1 MTSLETRFAREWR
14 RLAGNGDASVLA
26 ALSGGK
32 DSAALL
38 LFLCALRDKGVSLSA
53 CHVHHGIRGKEADRD
68 EAFCR
73 SLCEKLGVPLFV
85 KRADVPAEAKRRK
98 KGLEETARVLRYA
111 LLEEAANEAG
121 CAFIATAHTQNDLAE
136 TALFHA
142 IRGTGVRG
150 LCGVAPKNGRV
161 LRPLLSFSTEEIL
174 SYLKEKDQDFVT
186 DSTNADG
193 AYSRNYLRNTLLP
206 EAEKVHPGALR
217 SLARLAENA
226 RGYRALAS
234 EAADGLEKENP
245 VPFSA
250 GRARLDLLI
259 PLTEKEAGAPVL
271 YEILS
276 RMTAPFGAAL
286 SESRFSAVSALLKS
300 RRVGKLIQAGGG
312 ASFCIEGDF
321 LLIGAEAP
329 DLSFEEPF
337 FLHEGRQTTPGG
349 AVTVEISP
357 KIQKNG
363 QNIHK
368 NHLILRLAS
377 DKIEGEIF
385 LRRPRPKDAVRMN
398 GRTRSVKKL
407 LSECRVPLSLRPWV
421 PLLCDGKGILWVPG
435 AGLSDR
441 ARPEKASEHRVIAL
455 SGRWSA
461 LFETYSSK

>member
-1 MTSLETRFAREWR
+1 MTDLETRFSGEWR
-14 RLAGNGDASVLA
+14 RLAGSGSVSVLA

-38 LFLCALRDKGVSLSA
+38 LFLCALRGEGVSLFA

-73 SLCEKLGVPLFV
+73 SLCEKRGVPLIV
-85 KRADVPAEAKRRK
+85 KHADVPAEARRRK
-98 KGLEETARVLRYA
+98 KGLEETARLLRYA
-111 LLEEAANEAG
+111 LLEEAADEAG
-121 CAFIATAHTQNDLAE
+121 CAFIATAHTRNDLAE
-136 TALFHA
+136 TALFRA
-142 IRGTGVRG
+142 LRGTGVRG
-150 LCGVAPKNGRV
+150 LCGIAPKNGRL

-174 SYLKEKDQDFVT
+174 SYLKEKGQEFVT
-186 DSTNADG
+186 DSTNADD
-193 AYSRNYLRNTLLP
+193 AYSRNFLRNTLLP
-206 EAEKVHPGALR
+206 EAEKAHPGAVR
-217 SLARLAENA
+217 ALARLAENA
-226 RGYRALAS
+226 RGYRALAE
-234 EAADGLEKENP
+234 EAADRIEKENR

-250 GRARLDLLI
+250 GRARLDLLS

-312 ASFCIEGDF
+312 AAFCVEGNF
-321 LLIGAEAP
+321 LVLAADPPELG
-329 DLSFEEPF
+329 FEEPF

-385 LRRPRPKDAVRMN
+385 LRRQRPKDAVRMN

-421 PLLCDGKGILWVPG
+421 PLLCDGKGILWVSG
-435 AGLSDR
+435 ARLSYR
-441 ARPEKASEHRVIAL
+441 ERPE
-455 SGRWSA
+455 
-461 LFETYSSK
+461 